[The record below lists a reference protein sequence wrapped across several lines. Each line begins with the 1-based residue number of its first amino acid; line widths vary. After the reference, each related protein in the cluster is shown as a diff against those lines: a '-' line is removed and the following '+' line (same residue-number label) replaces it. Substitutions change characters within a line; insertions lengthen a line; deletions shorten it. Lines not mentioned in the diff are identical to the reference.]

1 MNGMPLEILIKMY
14 KSEYGQMYNFLPKR
28 NIRPKGS
35 IEFSGIID
43 TPRGNFFVFI
53 DSDADF
59 WWFSTDKSFEEH
71 GLEKVT

>member
-14 KSEYGQMYNFLPKR
+14 RSEYGKMYNYLPKG
-28 NIRPKGS
+28 NIRPVGD

-53 DSDADF
+53 DSNAEF
-59 WWFSTDKSFEEH
+59 WWFGTSY
-71 GLEKVT
+71 L